1 MINKISLLTYKKV
14 SLIFDTSST
23 ILNDIFVMKKL
34 MSSQR
39 YAVNAILYL
48 LRKVFFSVA
57 IKNMWSDY
65 SIPYFL
71 STFFWGGL
79 INW

>member
-1 MINKISLLTYKKV
+1 MHKVRKHIYMINKISLLTYKKV

-57 IKNMWSDY
+57 IKNM
-65 SIPYFL
+65 
-71 STFFWGGL
+71 
-79 INW
+79 

>member
-39 YAVNAILYL
+39 YTVIAILYL

-57 IKNMWSDY
+57 IKNM
-65 SIPYFL
+65 
-71 STFFWGGL
+71 
-79 INW
+79 

>member
-1 MINKISLLTYKKV
+1 MINKISLLTYKKE

-39 YAVNAILYL
+39 YTVIAILYL

-57 IKNMWSDY
+57 IKNM
-65 SIPYFL
+65 
-71 STFFWGGL
+71 
-79 INW
+79 